1 MCNFAYAK
9 KRGHHY
15 DMRYAIIA
23 AGEGSR
29 LREEGITVPKPLIK
43 INGETL
49 LRRLVR
55 IFMDNE
61 AEDIVVITNDL
72 YPEVGKLLEEM
83 EHNGLPLRHVRKTTS
98 SSMHSLYEIAPLLEG
113 DKWIITTVDTIF
125 DERKFGEYVKALSH
139 TTADG
144 IMAVTDYCD
153 DEKPLYVMTDRHDG
167 EAMARITAFQDDCD
181 DIEAYISAGIYGLT
195 SRTLSTLR
203 RCVES
208 GMSRM
213 RNYQRELIADGHTLL
228 AYPLGKVMDIDHKS
242 DIDKAEEWLSK
253 RHIIGIYRAQ
263 RYSPGSVEKDRAIL
277 DATLQ
282 QLRDRGYDVDV
293 MTEEK
298 LLEGGIAKEV
308 GRYLSMARSEEA
320 LDILQ
325 DKTCINTSDAIRYC
339 NHRRYITSDD
349 NTPPLWVKRTDQCS
363 EGEGD
368 VTYCATEEEVRE
380 TVAML
385 HKRGIDSYVM
395 QKHYEGE
402 HVKFYGVRGT
412 TFFSPSG
419 YDTLRGM
426 AQDMAREAGITVYG
440 GDAIIGA
447 DGEIH
452 IIDLNDW
459 PSFASCRKEAA
470 EAIAEMVQ
478 TLR

>member
-1 MCNFAYAK
+1 
-9 KRGHHY
+9 
-15 DMRYAIIA
+15 MRYAIIA

-61 AEDIVVITNDL
+61 AEDIVVITNEL

-113 DKWIITTVDTIF
+113 DRWIITTVDTIF

-153 DEKPLYVMTDRHDG
+153 DEKPLYVMTGRHDG
-167 EAMARITAFQDDCD
+167 EALVRITAFKDDCSD
-181 DIEAYISAGIYGLT
+181 AGAYISAGIYGLT
-195 SRTLSTLR
+195 SPTLTTLR
-203 RCVES
+203 RCVKN

-242 DIDKAEEWLSK
+242 DIAKAEEWLSK

-282 QLRDRGYDVDV
+282 KLRGEGYDVDA
-293 MTEEK
+293 MTEEE
-298 LLEGGIAKEV
+298 LLEKSTVEKAGY
-308 GRYLSMARSEEA
+308 YLSMARSEEA

-368 VTYCATEEEVRE
+368 VTYCATDDEVRE
-380 TVAML
+380 TIAML

-395 QKHYEGE
+395 QKHYDGE

-419 YDTLRGM
+419 HDTLRDMAADM
-426 AQDMAREAGITVYG
+426 AQEAGITVYG
-440 GDAIIGA
+440 GDAIIGT

-459 PSFASCRKEAA
+459 PSFASCREEAA
-470 EAIAEMVQ
+470 GAIVEMVQ